1 MAEINNK
8 ESNLVDITIGDKKY
22 KVEIADTS
30 EKQEKGLMGRES
42 LPEDQG
48 MLFIYDEPQ
57 DLSYWMKNTLISLDI
72 IFIDD
77 DMEVVSVK
85 QGQPMS
91 EEPITEDDVQYV
103 LEVNSNSGI
112 EEGDQLVIED
122 SDDKEYSMHVL
133 FPDGSTQMNLKGGE
147 RIVSRRETK
156 ILIKK
161 AKKAEASKTDGAY
174 RALGRYIFKVLKR
187 QDSREPEYVD
197 SPKDKDNTDE

>member
-22 KVEIADTS
+22 KVEIADTP
-30 EKQEKGLMGRES
+30 EKQEKGLMGRKS

-57 DLSYWMKNTLISLDI
+57 DLSYWMKNTFISLDI

-91 EEPITEDDVQYV
+91 EEPITEDDIQYV

>member
-1 MAEINNK
+1 MAEINDK

-22 KVEIADTS
+22 KVEIADTP
-30 EKQEKGLMGRES
+30 EKQEKGLMDRES

-112 EEGDQLVIED
+112 EEGDQLVVED

>member
-22 KVEIADTS
+22 KVEIADTP
-30 EKQEKGLMGRES
+30 EKQEKGLMGRKS

-57 DLSYWMKNTLISLDI
+57 DLSYWMKDTLISLDI

>member
-1 MAEINNK
+1 MAEINDK

-22 KVEIADTS
+22 KVEIAGTP

-42 LPEDQG
+42 LPKDQG

-57 DLSYWMKNTLISLDI
+57 DLSYWMKDTLISLDI

-91 EEPITEDDVQYV
+91 EEPITENDVQYV

-122 SDDKEYSMHVL
+122 SDDSEYSMHVL

-187 QDSREPEYVD
+187 QDSREPEYVN

>member
-1 MAEINNK
+1 MAEINDK
-8 ESNLVDITIGDKKY
+8 ESNLVKITIGDRTY
-22 KVEIADTS
+22 KVEIADTP
-30 EKQEKGLMGRES
+30 EKQKKGLMGRES
-42 LPEDQG
+42 LPSDQG

-57 DLSYWMKNTLISLDI
+57 DVSYWMKNTSVSLDI

-77 DMEVVSVK
+77 DMEVISVK

-91 EEPITEDDVQYV
+91 EEPITEKDVQYV
-103 LEVNSNSGI
+103 LEVNVDSGI
-112 EEGDQLVIED
+112 EEGDQLVIDD
-122 SDDKEYSMHVL
+122 SDENEYSMHIL
-133 FPDGSTQMNLKGGE
+133 FPDGSVQMNLKGGE

-174 RALGRYIFKVLKR
+174 RALGRYIFKVLQR

-197 SPKDKDNTDE
+197 SPKDKDNINE

>member
-22 KVEIADTS
+22 KVEIADTP
-30 EKQEKGLMGRES
+30 EKQEKGLMGRKS

-48 MLFIYDEPQ
+48 ILFIYDEPQ
-57 DLSYWMKNTLISLDI
+57 DLSYWMKDTLISLDI

-91 EEPITEDDVQYV
+91 EEPITENDVQYV

-122 SDDKEYSMHVL
+122 SDDSEYSMHVL

>member
-1 MAEINNK
+1 MAEINDK

-22 KVEIADTS
+22 KVEIAGTP

-42 LPEDQG
+42 LPENQG

-112 EEGDQLVIED
+112 EEGDQLVVED

>member
-1 MAEINNK
+1 MAEINDR
-8 ESNLVDITIGDKKY
+8 ESNLVKITIGDKKY
-22 KVEIADTS
+22 KVEIADTP
-30 EKQEKGLMGRES
+30 EKQKKGLMGRES
-42 LPEDQG
+42 LPSDQG

-57 DLSYWMKNTLISLDI
+57 DVSYWMKDTSISLDI

-77 DMEVVSVK
+77 DMEVISVK

-91 EEPITEDDVQYV
+91 EEPITEKDVQYV
-103 LEVNSNSGI
+103 LEVNVDSGI

-122 SDDKEYSMHVL
+122 SDENEYSMHIL
-133 FPDGSTQMNLKGGE
+133 FPDGSVQMNLKGGE

-174 RALGRYIFKVLKR
+174 RALGRYIFKVLQR

-197 SPKDKDNTDE
+197 SPKDKDNTNE

>member
-1 MAEINNK
+1 MAEINDK

-30 EKQEKGLMGRES
+30 EKQEKGLMGRKS
-42 LPEDQG
+42 LPENQG

-112 EEGDQLVIED
+112 EEGDQLVVED

-187 QDSREPEYVD
+187 QDSREPEYVN

>member
-1 MAEINNK
+1 MAEINDK

-22 KVEIADTS
+22 KVEIADTP
-30 EKQEKGLMGRES
+30 EKQEKGLMGRKS
-42 LPEDQG
+42 LPENQG

-57 DLSYWMKNTLISLDI
+57 DLSYWMKDTFISLDI

-91 EEPITEDDVQYV
+91 EEPITENDVQYV

-122 SDDKEYSMHVL
+122 SDDSEYSMHVL

>member
-1 MAEINNK
+1 MAEINDK

-22 KVEIADTS
+22 KVEIADTP
-30 EKQEKGLMGRES
+30 EKQEKGLMGRKS

-57 DLSYWMKNTLISLDI
+57 DLSYWMKDTLISLDI

-112 EEGDQLVIED
+112 EEGDQLVVED

>member
-1 MAEINNK
+1 MAEINDK

-22 KVEIADTS
+22 KVEIADTP
-30 EKQEKGLMGRES
+30 EKQEKGLMGRKS

-57 DLSYWMKNTLISLDI
+57 DLSYLMKDTLISLDI

-112 EEGDQLVIED
+112 EEGDQLVVED

>member
-1 MAEINNK
+1 MAEINDK

-91 EEPITEDDVQYV
+91 EEPITENDVQYV

-174 RALGRYIFKVLKR
+174 RALGRYILKVLKR

>member
-22 KVEIADTS
+22 KVEIADTP
-30 EKQEKGLMGRES
+30 EKQEKGLMGRKS

-57 DLSYWMKNTLISLDI
+57 DLSYWMKDTLISLDI

-112 EEGDQLVIED
+112 EEGDQLVVED

-197 SPKDKDNTDE
+197 SPKDKDNTDK

>member
-1 MAEINNK
+1 MAEINDK

-22 KVEIADTS
+22 KVEIADTP
-30 EKQEKGLMGRES
+30 EKQEKGLMGRKS

-57 DLSYWMKNTLISLDI
+57 DLSYWMKDTLISLDI

-91 EEPITEDDVQYV
+91 EEPITENDVQYV

-122 SDDKEYSMHVL
+122 SDDSEYSMHVL

>member
-22 KVEIADTS
+22 KVEIADTP
-30 EKQEKGLMGRES
+30 EKQEKGLMGRKS

-57 DLSYWMKNTLISLDI
+57 DLSYWMKNTFISLDI

-91 EEPITEDDVQYV
+91 EEPITENDVQYV

-197 SPKDKDNTDE
+197 SPKDKDNTNE

>member
-1 MAEINNK
+1 MAEINDK

-22 KVEIADTS
+22 KVEIADTP
-30 EKQEKGLMGRES
+30 EKQEKGLMGRKS

-57 DLSYWMKNTLISLDI
+57 DLSYWMKDTLISLDI

>member
-22 KVEIADTS
+22 KVEIADTP
-30 EKQEKGLMGRES
+30 EKQEKGLMGRKS

-57 DLSYWMKNTLISLDI
+57 DLSYWMKDTLISLDI

-112 EEGDQLVIED
+112 EEGDQLVVED

-197 SPKDKDNTDE
+197 SPKDKDNIDK

>member
-22 KVEIADTS
+22 KVEIADTP
-30 EKQEKGLMGRES
+30 EKQEKGLMGRKS
-42 LPEDQG
+42 LPKDQG

-57 DLSYWMKNTLISLDI
+57 DLSYWMKNTFISLDI

>member
-57 DLSYWMKNTLISLDI
+57 DLSYWMKDTLISLDI

-91 EEPITEDDVQYV
+91 EEPITENDVQYV

-122 SDDKEYSMHVL
+122 SDDSEYSMHVL

>member
-22 KVEIADTS
+22 KVEIADTP
-30 EKQEKGLMGRES
+30 EKQEKGLMGRKS

-57 DLSYWMKNTLISLDI
+57 DLSYWMKDTLISLDI

-112 EEGDQLVIED
+112 EEGDQLVVED

-187 QDSREPEYVD
+187 QDSREPEYVN

>member
-1 MAEINNK
+1 MAEINDK

-22 KVEIADTS
+22 KVEIADTP
-30 EKQEKGLMGRES
+30 EKQEKGLMGRKS
-42 LPEDQG
+42 LPENQG

-57 DLSYWMKNTLISLDI
+57 DLSYWMKDTFISLDI

-91 EEPITEDDVQYV
+91 EEPITENDVQYV

-112 EEGDQLVIED
+112 EEGDQLVVED
-122 SDDKEYSMHVL
+122 SDDNEYSMHVL

>member
-22 KVEIADTS
+22 KVEIADTP
-30 EKQEKGLMGRES
+30 EKQEKGLMGRKS

-57 DLSYWMKNTLISLDI
+57 DLSYWMKDTLISLDI

-112 EEGDQLVIED
+112 EEGDQLVVED

>member
-22 KVEIADTS
+22 KVEIADTP
-30 EKQEKGLMGRES
+30 EKQEKGLMSRES

-112 EEGDQLVIED
+112 EEGDQLVVED

>member
-1 MAEINNK
+1 MAEINDK

-22 KVEIADTS
+22 KVEIADTP
-30 EKQEKGLMGRES
+30 EKQEKGLMGREF
-42 LPEDQG
+42 LPENQG

-112 EEGDQLVIED
+112 EEGDQLVVED

>member
-22 KVEIADTS
+22 KVEIADTP
-30 EKQEKGLMGRES
+30 EKQEKGLMGRKS

-91 EEPITEDDVQYV
+91 EEPITENDVQYV

-122 SDDKEYSMHVL
+122 FDDKEYSMHVL

>member
-1 MAEINNK
+1 MAEINDK

-22 KVEIADTS
+22 KVEIADTP
-30 EKQEKGLMGRES
+30 EKQEKGLMGRKS

-91 EEPITEDDVQYV
+91 EEPITENDVQYV

>member
-1 MAEINNK
+1 MAEINDK

-57 DLSYWMKNTLISLDI
+57 DLSYWMKDTLISLDI

-91 EEPITEDDVQYV
+91 EEPITENDVQYV

-122 SDDKEYSMHVL
+122 SDDSEYSMHVL

>member
-8 ESNLVDITIGDKKY
+8 ESNLVDITVGDKKY
-22 KVEIADTS
+22 KVEIADTP
-30 EKQEKGLMGRES
+30 EKQEKGLMGRKS

-91 EEPITEDDVQYV
+91 EEPITENDVQYV

>member
-1 MAEINNK
+1 MAEINDK

-22 KVEIADTS
+22 KVEIADTP
-30 EKQEKGLMGRES
+30 EKQEKGLMGRKS
-42 LPEDQG
+42 LPENQG

-57 DLSYWMKNTLISLDI
+57 DLSYWMKDTFISLDI

-91 EEPITEDDVQYV
+91 EEPITENDVQYV

-112 EEGDQLVIED
+112 EEGDQLIVED
-122 SDDKEYSMHVL
+122 SDDNEYSMHVL

>member
-1 MAEINNK
+1 MAEINDK

-22 KVEIADTS
+22 KVEIADTP
-30 EKQEKGLMGRES
+30 EKQEKGLMGRKS

-57 DLSYWMKNTLISLDI
+57 DLSYWMKDTLISLDI

-112 EEGDQLVIED
+112 EEGDQLVVED

-197 SPKDKDNTDE
+197 SPKDKGNTDE